1 MNISLRKQF
10 EKELKN
16 KLALKASGHTLEENV
31 LLKAFKY
38 FDLGN
43 TGFCTPKTFIQTIY
57 KIGIT
62 GLTEQNILNL
72 FNQYDTEKKGE
83 LDYKKFIGL
92 LYNNQSIINEDRID
106 TNKIE
111 VPKPNMYTGQVD
123 TDENSSYQSNQN
135 QNFKNLNN
143 KNDNYSLIEIIRG
156 NLLKK
161 GLRGLISMEGS
172 FRLADKDNSQS
183 INIDDF
189 KKIALSYKFG
199 LNDEEIYNV
208 FELFD
213 KENTGKINYDEFIRN
228 VRGPMSEKRKNIVAK
243 AFDYLDYQHKG
254 QLLLNDIN
262 DYYNAKV
269 HPFVLNGKK
278 NEEEVLQEF
287 LDTFFANHMYL
298 NGDEGAEGIVDLEEF
313 IDYYES
319 VSCTIDNDDLF
330 EEMIYNVWNI
340 DDGQKQNVKNE
351 NEDDNEYE
359 KIDNNLNN
367 NNNNNYINNN
377 SLNLFREY
385 MINLGAK
392 SLIGLVRQ
400 FKIFDDNKNS
410 TLDYTGFSK
419 AFKASNLNIP
429 DNEIQNLFQMFD
441 TNNTGYIDYI
451 EFLGELVGDLNER
464 RKNIILSAFGKL
476 DLDKSGIVELNEV
489 KSLFNTRNNPLV
501 LNGEKNEEEIYSEFI
516 ETFQT
521 HHNITSGIK
530 NKRVTLEEFLN
541 YYKYISLFIPDD
553 DLFEAIIIS
562 SWKLGD
568 FNLKKQDKKIEG
580 NKNLLNQN
588 LNKINNPNDKSN
600 IPFGVDD
607 KPVNYTT
614 SNNNYNKNLSFKSK
628 KNPQI
633 IKEDVL
639 DILRQKLKE
648 RGTRGI
654 MSLRRTFMINDINN
668 THKTNLND
676 FQKYLLNYRIDIPKN
691 KINQI
696 FNLFDNNRNGEI
708 DYEIFT
714 QNLIG
719 DMNDYR
725 KNIVKKIFQNLDVN
739 NENVINLMDVRLCY
753 NASRHPQ
760 VLSGKNTEQEKLSEF
775 LDSIDYH
782 FNLLNQNRI
791 EGDEKVS
798 LEEFLDY
805 YNIISFLIEKDE
817 DFNEM
822 MCNVWGLDNGNRR
835 NYRKNY

>member
-1 MNISLRKQF
+1 MNISLKKQF

-43 TGFCTPKTFIQTIY
+43 TGFCTPKTFLQTIY

-62 GLTEQNILNL
+62 GLTEENILNL

-92 LYNNQSIINEDRID
+92 LYYNQSIINEDRID
-106 TNKIE
+106 TKKIE

-123 TDENSSYQSNQN
+123 TDDNSSYQSNQN
-135 QNFKNLNN
+135 KNYKISNK
-143 KNDNYSLIEIIRG
+143 KNDDYSLIDIIRE

-161 GLRGLISMEGS
+161 GLRGLISMESS

-183 INIDDF
+183 VNIDDF

-199 LNDEEIYNV
+199 LNDEEIFNV

-228 VRGPMSEKRKNIVAK
+228 VRGPMSEKRKKIVAK

-262 DYYNAKV
+262 DYYNAKD

-319 VSCTIDNDDLF
+319 VSCTIDDDDLF
-330 EEMIYNVWNI
+330 EEIIYNVWNI
-340 DDGQKQNVKNE
+340 DNGQTQNIKND
-351 NEDDNEYE
+351 NQNDNEYD
-359 KIDNNLNN
+359 KVDNNNL

-385 MINLGAK
+385 IINLGAK

-400 FKIFDDNKNS
+400 FKLFDDNKNN
-410 TLDYTGFSK
+410 TLDYTEFSK

-429 DNEIQNLFQMFD
+429 DNEIKNLFQMFD

-464 RKNIILSAFGKL
+464 RKNVILAAFSKL

-489 KSLFNTRNNPLV
+489 KNLFNTRNNPLV

-516 ETFQT
+516 ETFQI

-530 NKRVTLEEFLN
+530 NKRVTLDEFLN
-541 YYKYISLFIPDD
+541 YYKYISVLIPDD

-562 SWKLGD
+562 NWKLGD
-568 FNLKKQDKKIEG
+568 YNLKKQDRKIEG
-580 NKNLLNQN
+580 NNNLLNQK
-588 LNKINNPNDKSN
+588 LNKLNNPNYKSN

-607 KPVNYTT
+607 EPVNYTT
-614 SNNNYNKNLSFKSK
+614 SNNNYNKNITFKSK

-633 IKEDVL
+633 INEDPL
-639 DILRQKLKE
+639 DILRKKLKE

-668 THKTNLND
+668 THTTNLNQ

-691 KINQI
+691 QINQI
-696 FNLFDNNRNGEI
+696 FNLFDNNRKGEI

-739 NENVINLMDVRLCY
+739 NENIINLMDVRLCY
-753 NASRHPQ
+753 NASKHPE
-760 VLSGKNTEQEKLSEF
+760 VLSGKKTEQEKLSEF

-782 FNLLNQNRI
+782 FNLLNQNRV

-822 MCNVWGLDNGNRR
+822 MCNVWGLESGNRR

>member
-1 MNISLRKQF
+1 MNISLKKQF

-43 TGFCTPKTFIQTIY
+43 TGFCTPKTFLQTIY

-62 GLTEQNILNL
+62 GLTEENILNL

-92 LYNNQSIINEDRID
+92 LYYNQSIINEDRID
-106 TNKIE
+106 TKKIE

-123 TDENSSYQSNQN
+123 TDDNSSYQSNQN
-135 QNFKNLNN
+135 KNYKISNK
-143 KNDNYSLIEIIRG
+143 KNDDYSLIDIIRE

-161 GLRGLISMEGS
+161 GLRGLISMESS

-183 INIDDF
+183 VNIDDF

-199 LNDEEIYNV
+199 LNDEEIFNV

-228 VRGPMSEKRKNIVAK
+228 VRGPMSEKRKKIVAK

-262 DYYNAKV
+262 DYYNAKD

-319 VSCTIDNDDLF
+319 VSCTIDDDDLF
-330 EEMIYNVWNI
+330 EEIIYNVWNI
-340 DDGQKQNVKNE
+340 DNGQTQNIKND
-351 NEDDNEYE
+351 NQNDNEYD
-359 KIDNNLNN
+359 KVDNNNL

-385 MINLGAK
+385 IINLGAK

-400 FKIFDDNKNS
+400 FKLFDDNKNN
-410 TLDYTGFSK
+410 TLDYTEFSK

-429 DNEIQNLFQMFD
+429 DNEIKNLFQMFD

-464 RKNIILSAFGKL
+464 RKNVILAAFSKL

-489 KSLFNTRNNPLV
+489 KNLFNTRNNPLV

-516 ETFQT
+516 ETFQI

-530 NKRVTLEEFLN
+530 NKRVTLDEFLN
-541 YYKYISLFIPDD
+541 YYKYISVLIPDD

-562 SWKLGD
+562 NWKLGD
-568 FNLKKQDKKIEG
+568 YNLKKHDRKIEG
-580 NKNLLNQN
+580 NNNLLNQK
-588 LNKINNPNDKSN
+588 LNKLNNPNYKSN

-607 KPVNYTT
+607 EPVNYTT
-614 SNNNYNKNLSFKSK
+614 SNNNYNKNITFKSK

-633 IKEDVL
+633 INEDPL
-639 DILRQKLKE
+639 DILRKKLKE

-668 THKTNLND
+668 THTTNLNQ

-691 KINQI
+691 QINQI
-696 FNLFDNNRNGEI
+696 FNLFDNNRKGEI

-739 NENVINLMDVRLCY
+739 NENIINLMDVRLCY
-753 NASRHPQ
+753 NASKHPE
-760 VLSGKNTEQEKLSEF
+760 VLSGKKTEQEKLSEF

-782 FNLLNQNRI
+782 FNLLNQNRV

-822 MCNVWGLDNGNRR
+822 MCNVWGLESGNRR

>member
-1 MNISLRKQF
+1 MNISLKKQF

-43 TGFCTPKTFIQTIY
+43 TGFCTPKTFLQTIY

-62 GLTEQNILNL
+62 GLTEENILNL

-92 LYNNQSIINEDRID
+92 LYYNQSIINEDRID
-106 TNKIE
+106 SKKIE

-123 TDENSSYQSNQN
+123 TDDNSSYQSNQN
-135 QNFKNLNN
+135 KNYKISNK
-143 KNDNYSLIEIIRG
+143 KNDDYSLIDIIRE

-161 GLRGLISMEGS
+161 GLRGLISMESS

-183 INIDDF
+183 VNIDDF

-199 LNDEEIYNV
+199 LNDEEIFNV

-228 VRGPMSEKRKNIVAK
+228 VRGPMSEKRKKIVAK

-262 DYYNAKV
+262 DYYNAKD

-319 VSCTIDNDDLF
+319 VSCTIDDDDLF
-330 EEMIYNVWNI
+330 EEIIYNVWNI
-340 DDGQKQNVKNE
+340 DNGQTQNIKND
-351 NEDDNEYE
+351 NQNDNEYD
-359 KIDNNLNN
+359 KVDNNNL

-385 MINLGAK
+385 IINLGAK

-400 FKIFDDNKNS
+400 FKLFDDNKNN
-410 TLDYTGFSK
+410 TLDYTEFSK

-429 DNEIQNLFQMFD
+429 DNEIKNLFQMFD

-464 RKNIILSAFGKL
+464 RKNVILAAFSKL

-489 KSLFNTRNNPLV
+489 KNLFNTRNNPLV

-516 ETFQT
+516 ETFQI

-530 NKRVTLEEFLN
+530 NKRVTLDEFLN
-541 YYKYISLFIPDD
+541 YYKYISVLIPDD

-562 SWKLGD
+562 NWKLGD
-568 FNLKKQDKKIEG
+568 YNLKKQDRKIEG
-580 NKNLLNQN
+580 NNNLLNQK
-588 LNKINNPNDKSN
+588 LNKLNNPNYKSN

-607 KPVNYTT
+607 EPVNYTT
-614 SNNNYNKNLSFKSK
+614 SNNNYNKNITFKSK

-633 IKEDVL
+633 INEDPL
-639 DILRQKLKE
+639 DILRKKLKE

-668 THKTNLND
+668 THTTNLNQ

-691 KINQI
+691 QINQI
-696 FNLFDNNRNGEI
+696 FNLFDNNRKGEI

-739 NENVINLMDVRLCY
+739 NENIINLMDVRLCY
-753 NASRHPQ
+753 NASKHPE
-760 VLSGKNTEQEKLSEF
+760 VLSGKKTEQEKLSEF

-782 FNLLNQNRI
+782 FNLLNQNRV

-822 MCNVWGLDNGNRR
+822 MCNVWGLESGNRR

>member
-1 MNISLRKQF
+1 MNISLKKQF

-43 TGFCTPKTFIQTIY
+43 TGFCTPKTFLQTIY

-62 GLTEQNILNL
+62 GLTEENILNL

-92 LYNNQSIINEDRID
+92 LYYNQSIINEDRID
-106 TNKIE
+106 TKKIE

-123 TDENSSYQSNQN
+123 TDDNSSYQSNQN
-135 QNFKNLNN
+135 KNYKISNK
-143 KNDNYSLIEIIRG
+143 KNDDYSLIDIIRE

-161 GLRGLISMEGS
+161 GLRGLISMESS

-183 INIDDF
+183 VNIDDF

-199 LNDEEIYNV
+199 LNDEEIFNV

-228 VRGPMSEKRKNIVAK
+228 VRGPMSEKRKKIVAK

-262 DYYNAKV
+262 DYYNAKD

-319 VSCTIDNDDLF
+319 VSCTIDDDDLF
-330 EEMIYNVWNI
+330 EEIIYNVWNI
-340 DDGQKQNVKNE
+340 DNGQTQNIKND
-351 NEDDNEYE
+351 NQNDNEYE
-359 KIDNNLNN
+359 KVDNNL

-385 MINLGAK
+385 MITLGAK

-400 FKIFDDNKNS
+400 FKLFDDNKNN
-410 TLDYTGFSK
+410 TLDYTEFSK

-429 DNEIQNLFQMFD
+429 DNEIKNLFQMFD

-464 RKNIILSAFGKL
+464 RKNVILAAFSKL

-489 KSLFNTRNNPLV
+489 KNLFNTRNNPLV

-516 ETFQT
+516 ETFQI

-530 NKRVTLEEFLN
+530 NKRVTLDEFLN
-541 YYKYISLFIPDD
+541 YYKYISVLIPDD

-562 SWKLGD
+562 NWKLGD
-568 FNLKKQDKKIEG
+568 YNLKKHDRKIEG
-580 NKNLLNQN
+580 NNNLLNQK
-588 LNKINNPNDKSN
+588 LNKLNNPNYKSN

-607 KPVNYTT
+607 EPVNYTT
-614 SNNNYNKNLSFKSK
+614 SNNNYNKNITFKSK

-633 IKEDVL
+633 INEDPL
-639 DILRQKLKE
+639 DILRKKLKE

-668 THKTNLND
+668 THTTNLNQ

-691 KINQI
+691 QTNQI
-696 FNLFDNNRNGEI
+696 FNSFDNNRKGEI

-739 NENVINLMDVRLCY
+739 NENIINLMDVRLCY
-753 NASRHPQ
+753 NASKHPE
-760 VLSGKNTEQEKLSEF
+760 VLSGKKTEQEKLSEF

-782 FNLLNQNRI
+782 FNLLNQNRV

-822 MCNVWGLDNGNRR
+822 MCNVWGLESGNRR

>member
-1 MNISLRKQF
+1 MNISLKKQF

-43 TGFCTPKTFIQTIY
+43 TGFCTPKTFLQTIY

-62 GLTEQNILNL
+62 GLTEENILNL

-92 LYNNQSIINEDRID
+92 LYYNQSIINEDRID

-123 TDENSSYQSNQN
+123 TDDNSSYQSNQN
-135 QNFKNLNN
+135 KNYKISNK
-143 KNDNYSLIEIIRG
+143 KNDDYSLIDIIRE

-161 GLRGLISMEGS
+161 GLRGLISMESS

-183 INIDDF
+183 VNIDDF

-199 LNDEEIYNV
+199 LNDEEIFNV

-228 VRGPMSEKRKNIVAK
+228 VRGPMSEKRKKIVAK

-262 DYYNAKV
+262 DYYNAKD

-319 VSCTIDNDDLF
+319 VSCTIDDDDLF
-330 EEMIYNVWNI
+330 EEIIYNVWNI
-340 DDGQKQNVKNE
+340 DNGQTQNIKND
-351 NEDDNEYE
+351 NQNDNEYD
-359 KIDNNLNN
+359 KVDNNNL

-385 MINLGAK
+385 IINLGAK

-400 FKIFDDNKNS
+400 FKLFDDNKNS

-429 DNEIQNLFQMFD
+429 DNEIKNLFQMFD

-464 RKNIILSAFGKL
+464 RKNVILAAFSKL

-489 KSLFNTRNNPLV
+489 KNLFNTRNNPLV

-516 ETFQT
+516 ETFQI

-530 NKRVTLEEFLN
+530 NKRVTLDEFLN
-541 YYKYISLFIPDD
+541 YYKYISVLIPDD

-562 SWKLGD
+562 NWKLGD
-568 FNLKKQDKKIEG
+568 YNLKKHDRKIEG
-580 NKNLLNQN
+580 NNNLLNQK
-588 LNKINNPNDKSN
+588 LNKLNNPNYKSN

-607 KPVNYTT
+607 EPVNYTT
-614 SNNNYNKNLSFKSK
+614 SNNNYNKNITFKSK
-628 KNPQI
+628 INPQI
-633 IKEDVL
+633 INEDPL
-639 DILRQKLKE
+639 DILRKKLKE

-668 THKTNLND
+668 THTTNLND

-691 KINQI
+691 QINQI
-696 FNLFDNNRNGEI
+696 FNLFDNNRKGEI

-753 NASRHPQ
+753 NASKHPE
-760 VLSGKNTEQEKLSEF
+760 VLSGKKTEQEKLSEF

-782 FNLLNQNRI
+782 FNLLNQNRV

>member
-1 MNISLRKQF
+1 MNISLKKQF

-43 TGFCTPKTFIQTIY
+43 TGFCTPKTFLQTIY

-62 GLTEQNILNL
+62 GLTEENILNL

-92 LYNNQSIINEDRID
+92 LYYNQSIINEDRID
-106 TNKIE
+106 TKKIE

-123 TDENSSYQSNQN
+123 TDDNSSYQSNQN
-135 QNFKNLNN
+135 KNYKISNK
-143 KNDNYSLIEIIRG
+143 KNDDYSLIDIIRE

-161 GLRGLISMEGS
+161 GLRGLISMESS

-183 INIDDF
+183 VNIDDF

-228 VRGPMSEKRKNIVAK
+228 VRGPMSEKRKKIVAK

-262 DYYNAKV
+262 DYYNAKD

-319 VSCTIDNDDLF
+319 VSCTIDDDDLF
-330 EEMIYNVWNI
+330 EEIIYNVWNI
-340 DDGQKQNVKNE
+340 DNGQTQNIKND
-351 NEDDNEYE
+351 NQNDNEYD
-359 KIDNNLNN
+359 KVDNNNL

-385 MINLGAK
+385 IINLGAK

-400 FKIFDDNKNS
+400 FKLFDDNKNN
-410 TLDYTGFSK
+410 TLDYTEFSK

-429 DNEIQNLFQMFD
+429 DNEIKNLFQMFD

-464 RKNIILSAFGKL
+464 RKNVILAAFSKL

-489 KSLFNTRNNPLV
+489 KNLFNTRNNPLV

-516 ETFQT
+516 ETFQI

-530 NKRVTLEEFLN
+530 NKRVTLDEFLN
-541 YYKYISLFIPDD
+541 YYKYISVLIPDD

-562 SWKLGD
+562 NWKLGD
-568 FNLKKQDKKIEG
+568 YNLKKHDRKIEG
-580 NKNLLNQN
+580 NNNLLNQK
-588 LNKINNPNDKSN
+588 LNKLNNPNYKSN

-607 KPVNYTT
+607 EPVNYTT
-614 SNNNYNKNLSFKSK
+614 SNNNYNKNITFKSK

-633 IKEDVL
+633 INEDPL
-639 DILRQKLKE
+639 DILRKKLKE

-668 THKTNLND
+668 THTTNLNQ

-691 KINQI
+691 QINQI
-696 FNLFDNNRNGEI
+696 FNLFDNNRKGEI

-739 NENVINLMDVRLCY
+739 NENIINLMDVRLCY

-782 FNLLNQNRI
+782 FNLLNQNRV

-822 MCNVWGLDNGNRR
+822 MCNVWGLESGNRR

>member
-1 MNISLRKQF
+1 MNISLKKQF

-43 TGFCTPKTFIQTIY
+43 TGFCTPKTFLQTIY

-62 GLTEQNILNL
+62 GLTEENILNL

-92 LYNNQSIINEDRID
+92 LYYNQSIINEDRID
-106 TNKIE
+106 TKKIE

-123 TDENSSYQSNQN
+123 TDDNSSYQSNQN
-135 QNFKNLNN
+135 KNYKISNK
-143 KNDNYSLIEIIRG
+143 KNDDYSLIDIIRE

-183 INIDDF
+183 VNIDDF

-199 LNDEEIYNV
+199 LNDEEIFNV

-262 DYYNAKV
+262 DYYNAKD

-330 EEMIYNVWNI
+330 EEIIYNVWNI
-340 DDGQKQNVKNE
+340 DNGQTQNIKND
-351 NEDDNEYE
+351 NQNDNEYD
-359 KIDNNLNN
+359 KVDNNNL

-385 MINLGAK
+385 IINLGAK

-400 FKIFDDNKNS
+400 FKLFDDNKNN
-410 TLDYTGFSK
+410 TLDYTEFSK

-429 DNEIQNLFQMFD
+429 DNEIKNLFQMFD

-464 RKNIILSAFGKL
+464 RKNVILAAFSKL

-489 KSLFNTRNNPLV
+489 KNLFNTRNNPLV

-516 ETFQT
+516 ETFQI

-530 NKRVTLEEFLN
+530 NKRVTLDEFLN
-541 YYKYISLFIPDD
+541 YYKYISVLIPDD

-562 SWKLGD
+562 NWKLGD
-568 FNLKKQDKKIEG
+568 YNLKKQDRKIEG
-580 NKNLLNQN
+580 NNNLLNQK
-588 LNKINNPNDKSN
+588 LNKLNNPNYKSN

-607 KPVNYTT
+607 EPVNYTT
-614 SNNNYNKNLSFKSK
+614 SNNNYNKNITFKSK

-633 IKEDVL
+633 INEDPL
-639 DILRQKLKE
+639 DILRKKLKE

-668 THKTNLND
+668 NHTTNLNE

-691 KINQI
+691 QINQI
-696 FNLFDNNRNGEI
+696 FNLFDNNRKGEI

-739 NENVINLMDVRLCY
+739 NENIINLMDVRLCY
-753 NASRHPQ
+753 NASKHPE
-760 VLSGKNTEQEKLSEF
+760 VLSGKKTEQEKLSEF

-782 FNLLNQNRI
+782 FNLLNQNRV

-822 MCNVWGLDNGNRR
+822 MCNVWGLESGNRR

>member
-1 MNISLRKQF
+1 
-10 EKELKN
+10 
-16 KLALKASGHTLEENV
+16 
-31 LLKAFKY
+31 
-38 FDLGN
+38 
-43 TGFCTPKTFIQTIY
+43 
-57 KIGIT
+57 
-62 GLTEQNILNL
+62 
-72 FNQYDTEKKGE
+72 
-83 LDYKKFIGL
+83 
-92 LYNNQSIINEDRID
+92 
-106 TNKIE
+106 
-111 VPKPNMYTGQVD
+111 
-123 TDENSSYQSNQN
+123 
-135 QNFKNLNN
+135 
-143 KNDNYSLIEIIRG
+143 
-156 NLLKK
+156 
-161 GLRGLISMEGS
+161 MESS

-183 INIDDF
+183 VNIDDF

-228 VRGPMSEKRKNIVAK
+228 VRGPMSEKRKKIVAK

-262 DYYNAKV
+262 DYYNAKD
-269 HPFVLNGKK
+269 HPFVLKKKK

-319 VSCTIDNDDLF
+319 VSCTIDDDDLF
-330 EEMIYNVWNI
+330 EEIIYNVWNI
-340 DDGQKQNVKNE
+340 DNGQTQNIKND
-351 NEDDNEYE
+351 NQNDNEYD
-359 KIDNNLNN
+359 KVDNNNL

-385 MINLGAK
+385 IINLGAK

-400 FKIFDDNKNS
+400 FKLFDDNKNN
-410 TLDYTGFSK
+410 TLDYTEFSK

-429 DNEIQNLFQMFD
+429 DNEIKNLFQMFD

-464 RKNIILSAFGKL
+464 RKNVILAAFSKL

-489 KSLFNTRNNPLV
+489 KNLFNTRNNPLV

-516 ETFQT
+516 ETFQI

-530 NKRVTLEEFLN
+530 NKRVTLDEFLN
-541 YYKYISLFIPDD
+541 YYKYISVLIPDD

-562 SWKLGD
+562 NWKLGD
-568 FNLKKQDKKIEG
+568 YNLKKHDRKIEG
-580 NKNLLNQN
+580 NNNLLNQK
-588 LNKINNPNDKSN
+588 LNKLNNPNYKSN

-607 KPVNYTT
+607 EPVNYTT
-614 SNNNYNKNLSFKSK
+614 SNNNYNKNITFKSK

-633 IKEDVL
+633 INEDPL
-639 DILRQKLKE
+639 DILRKKLKE

-668 THKTNLND
+668 THTTNLNQ

-739 NENVINLMDVRLCY
+739 NENIINLMDVRLCY

-782 FNLLNQNRI
+782 FNLLNQNRV

-822 MCNVWGLDNGNRR
+822 MCNVWGLESGNRR

>member
-1 MNISLRKQF
+1 MNISLKKQF

-43 TGFCTPKTFIQTIY
+43 TGFCTPKTFLQTIY

-62 GLTEQNILNL
+62 GLTEENILNL

-92 LYNNQSIINEDRID
+92 LYYNQSIINEDRID
-106 TNKIE
+106 SKKIE

-123 TDENSSYQSNQN
+123 TDDNSSYQSNQN
-135 QNFKNLNN
+135 KNYKISNK
-143 KNDNYSLIEIIRG
+143 KNDDYSLIDIIRE

-161 GLRGLISMEGS
+161 GLRGLISMESS

-183 INIDDF
+183 VNIDDF

-199 LNDEEIYNV
+199 LNDEEIFNV

-228 VRGPMSEKRKNIVAK
+228 VRGPMSEKRKKIVAK

-262 DYYNAKV
+262 DYYNAKD

-319 VSCTIDNDDLF
+319 VSCTIDDDDLF
-330 EEMIYNVWNI
+330 EEIIYNVWNI
-340 DDGQKQNVKNE
+340 DNGQTQNIKND
-351 NEDDNEYE
+351 NQNDNEYD
-359 KIDNNLNN
+359 KVDNNNL

-385 MINLGAK
+385 IINLGAK

-400 FKIFDDNKNS
+400 FKLFDDNKNN
-410 TLDYTGFSK
+410 TLDYTEFSK

-429 DNEIQNLFQMFD
+429 DNEIKNLFQMFD

-464 RKNIILSAFGKL
+464 RKNVILAAFSKL

-489 KSLFNTRNNPLV
+489 KNLFNTRNNPLV

-516 ETFQT
+516 ETFQI

-530 NKRVTLEEFLN
+530 NKRVTLDEFLN
-541 YYKYISLFIPDD
+541 YYKYISVLIPDD

-562 SWKLGD
+562 NWKLGD
-568 FNLKKQDKKIEG
+568 YNLKKHDRKIEG
-580 NKNLLNQN
+580 NNNLLNQK
-588 LNKINNPNDKSN
+588 LNKLNNPNYKSN

-607 KPVNYTT
+607 EPVNYIT
-614 SNNNYNKNLSFKSK
+614 SNNNYNKNISFKSK
-628 KNPQI
+628 KTPQI
-633 IKEDVL
+633 IKEDPL

-668 THKTNLND
+668 NHTTNLNE

-691 KINQI
+691 QINQI
-696 FNLFDNNRNGEI
+696 FNLFDNNRKGEI

-739 NENVINLMDVRLCY
+739 NENIINLMDVRLCY
-753 NASRHPQ
+753 NASKHPE
-760 VLSGKNTEQEKLSEF
+760 VLSGKKTEQEKLSEF

-782 FNLLNQNRI
+782 FNLLNQNRV

-822 MCNVWGLDNGNRR
+822 MCNVWGLESGNRR

>member
-43 TGFCTPKTFIQTIY
+43 TGFCTPKTFLQTIY

-62 GLTEQNILNL
+62 GLTEQNILSL
-72 FNQYDTEKKGE
+72 FNQYDTEKIGE

-106 TNKIE
+106 TKKIE

-123 TDENSSYQSNQN
+123 SDENSSYQNNQN
-135 QNFKNLNN
+135 QNVNN
-143 KNDNYSLIEIIRG
+143 SNKKKDNYSLIEIIRK

-183 INIDDF
+183 VNFDEF

-199 LNDEEIYNV
+199 LNDEEIFNV

-213 KENTGKINYDEFIRN
+213 KGNLGKINYDEFIRN

-262 DYYNAKV
+262 DYYNAKD

-340 DDGQKQNVKNE
+340 DDGQKQNLKNE
-351 NEDDNEYE
+351 NQNDNEYE
-359 KIDNNLNN
+359 KVDNNLN

-377 SLNLFREY
+377 SLNLFRDY
-385 MINLGAK
+385 IINLGAK
-392 SLIGLVRQ
+392 SLFNLVRQ

-410 TLDYTGFSK
+410 TLDYSEFSK
-419 AFKASNLNIP
+419 AFKVSNLDIP
-429 DNEIQNLFQMFD
+429 DNEIKNLFQMFD
-441 TNNTGYIDYI
+441 INNTGYIDYI

-464 RKNIILSAFGKL
+464 RKNVILSAFSKL

-489 KSLFNTRNNPLV
+489 KTLFNTRNNPLV
-501 LNGEKNEEEIYSEFI
+501 LNGEKSEEEIYSEFI

-530 NKRVTLEEFLN
+530 NKRVSLDEFLN
-541 YYKYISLFIPDD
+541 YYKYISVLIPDD

-562 SWKLGD
+562 NWKLGD
-568 FNLKKQDKKIEG
+568 YNLKKQDKKIEG
-580 NKNLLNQN
+580 NNNLLNQN
-588 LNKINNPNDKSN
+588 LNKINNPNYKSN

-607 KPVNYTT
+607 EPVNYIT
-614 SNNNYNKNLSFKSK
+614 SNNNYNKNISFKSK
-628 KNPQI
+628 KTPQI
-633 IKEDVL
+633 IKEDPL

-668 THKTNLND
+668 NHTTNLNE

-691 KINQI
+691 QINQI
-696 FNLFDNNRNGEI
+696 FNLFNNNRNNEI

-725 KNIVKKIFQNLDVN
+725 KNLVKKVFQNLDVN

-753 NASRHPQ
+753 NASKHPE
-760 VLSGKNTEQEKLSEF
+760 VLSGKKTEQEKLSEF